1 MFPFLPTAREGLTC
15 VSLPLQGTISNLGC
29 LFIVQTAD
37 AFVRLQTETAVTG
50 SPYAARSGQVLFRR

>member
-15 VSLPLQGTISNLGC
+15 VSLPLQETISNLGC
-29 LFIVQTAD
+29 LLFVHAVG

-50 SPYAARSGQVLFRR
+50 SAYAARSGKVLFRR